1 MKSLLLLLPQ
11 LTSFARD
18 IKGNTKAK
26 LASDMLPN
34 CEIKYTSAI
43 ITNGIEETPRKLGN
57 ESLVNILR
65 TEPSNII
72 AILLVIN

>member
-1 MKSLLLLLPQ
+1 
-11 LTSFARD
+11 
-18 IKGNTKAK
+18 
-26 LASDMLPN
+26 MLPN